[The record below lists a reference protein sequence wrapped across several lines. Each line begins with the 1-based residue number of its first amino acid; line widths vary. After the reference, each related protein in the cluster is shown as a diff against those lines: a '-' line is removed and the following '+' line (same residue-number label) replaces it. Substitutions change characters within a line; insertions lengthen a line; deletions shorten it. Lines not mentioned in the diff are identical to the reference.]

1 MAGVSGGG
9 RAIWGNG
16 ESSQAA
22 QGGRESSSWGSQAC
36 KESQLLLRA
45 GYRWFIDPRH
55 GEVAQGPQVRAG
67 ERAVARVGR
76 GGPTWLRQDG
86 C

>member
-45 GYRWFIDPRH
+45 WGAGTGTS
-55 GEVAQGPQVRAG
+55 GEGRRKGCGQSGQRGSHMVKAG
-67 ERAVARVGR
+67 WMLRKQEER
-76 GGPTWLRQDG
+76 
-86 C
+86 